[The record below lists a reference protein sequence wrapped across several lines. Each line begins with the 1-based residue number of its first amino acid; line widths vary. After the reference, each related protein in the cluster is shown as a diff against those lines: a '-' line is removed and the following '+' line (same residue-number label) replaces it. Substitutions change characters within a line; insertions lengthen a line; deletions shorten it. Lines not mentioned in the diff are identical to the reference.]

1 MIKIYRI
8 NRRQTKLHLMARGA
22 AIMHPEIAMTLA
34 EQRRQELVR
43 HTAASRRDPEGS
55 AGSRR
60 LSRLPRWHVTWS
72 RTVLSPAGVPGTASS
87 SRPDRPGQRGSSLV
101 IIISAHRSA

>member
-1 MIKIYRI
+1 
-8 NRRQTKLHLMARGA
+8 
-22 AIMHPEIAMTLA
+22 MHPEIAMTLA

-43 HTAASRRDPEGS
+43 HTTASWRDPNGS
-55 AGSRR
+55 ARSRPNGSARSR
-60 LSRLPRWHVTWS
+60 WLSRLPRWHVTWS

-87 SRPDRPGQRGSSLV
+87 SRRPDHPGQRGSSLV

>member
-1 MIKIYRI
+1 
-8 NRRQTKLHLMARGA
+8 
-22 AIMHPEIAMTLA
+22 MHPEIAMTLA

-43 HTAASRRDPEGS
+43 HTAGGRRDPKGS
-55 AGSRR
+55 ARSRW

-72 RTVLSPAGVPGTASS
+72 RTVLSPAGVPGTASRS

>member
-1 MIKIYRI
+1 
-8 NRRQTKLHLMARGA
+8 
-22 AIMHPEIAMTLA
+22 MHPEIAMTLA

-43 HTAASRRDPEGS
+43 HTAGSRRDPKGS
-55 AGSRR
+55 ARSRW
-60 LSRLPRWHVTWS
+60 LSRLPRWRVTWS
-72 RTVLSPAGVPGTASS
+72 RTVLSPAGVPGTAIS

>member
-1 MIKIYRI
+1 
-8 NRRQTKLHLMARGA
+8 
-22 AIMHPEIAMTLA
+22 MHPEIAMNLA

-43 HTAASRRDPEGS
+43 HTAASRRDPESS

-60 LSRLPRWHVTWS
+60 WLSRLPRWHVTWS
-72 RTVLSPAGVPGTASS
+72 RTVLSPAGAPGAASTTPPE
-87 SRPDRPGQRGSSLV
+87 RRGSSLV